1 MKIPKAVKL
10 PSGQW
15 RIQLRL
21 GGESYSVTE
30 RTKKDAERAA
40 ALVKAEYQRGIRQK
54 GKAPRNDSRGLT
66 VKEAMKRYVDGRPA
80 KTSPSTL
87 RGYDIIVKNRWRS
100 IADREL
106 AGIKPGEWQEIVDAE
121 AALWSPK
128 TLRNAWGLLEAAI
141 KKAGYSVPSV
151 TLPDRERKEPSFLAP
166 EQIPVFIA
174 AIYPTKYAVPA
185 LLALSSM
192 RLSEILALD
201 WANIPPTPDFIA
213 VRGAVV
219 QNRQHKMVRKDSNKT
234 IGSARNVPILIPEL
248 REAIERDRKPSGP
261 VSVTGGRLRDG
272 INRVCREAGLPEVG
286 VHGLRHSFAS
296 LAYHLGV
303 PERIT
308 MEIGGWTSP
317 ETVNR
322 IYTHIAQSD
331 INRYS
336 AAFGDFFK
344 NAHENAH
351 GVEKVP

>member
-1 MKIPKAVKL
+1 MKIPKATKL
-10 PSGQW
+10 PSGKW

-21 GGESYSVTE
+21 GGESYSITE
-30 RTKKDAERAA
+30 SSKKAAERAA
-40 ALVKAEYQRGIRQK
+40 TLAKAEYRQGIRQK
-54 GKAPRNDSRGLT
+54 ETALRNDSKGIT
-66 VKEAMKRYVDGRPA
+66 VKEAMKQYADSRPA

-87 RGYDIIVKNRWRS
+87 RGYDIIVENRWRS
-100 IADREL
+100 IADRQL
-106 AGIKPGEWQEIVDAE
+106 ADIKPGEWQGIVDAE

-141 KKAGYSVPSV
+141 KKAGHAVPVV
-151 TLPDRERKEPSFLAP
+151 TLPDKERKEPSFLAP

-174 AIYPTKYAVPA
+174 AVYPTKYAVPA

-219 QNRQHKMVRKDSNKT
+219 QNREHKMIRKDANKT
-234 IGSARNVPILIPEL
+234 ASSARNVPILIPEL

-344 NAHENAH
+344 NAHKNAH
-351 GVEKVP
+351 SIEKVQ

>member
-1 MKIPKAVKL
+1 MKIPKATKL
-10 PSGQW
+10 PSGKW

-21 GGESYSVTE
+21 GGESYSITE
-30 RTKKDAERAA
+30 DTLKGAQRRAERI
-40 ALVKAEYQRGIRQK
+40 KAEYRVTTLQKEKALRSDSKGI
-54 GKAPRNDSRGLT
+54 T
-66 VKEAMKRYVDGRPA
+66 VKEAMERYVKSRPA

-100 IADREL
+100 IANRKL
-106 AGIKPGEWQEIVDAE
+106 ADIKPGEWQGIVDAE

-141 KKAGYSVPSV
+141 KKAGYAVPVV
-151 TLPDRERKEPSFLAP
+151 TLPDKERKEPSFLAP

-174 AIYPTKYAVPA
+174 AVYPTKYAVPA

-234 IGSARNVPILIPEL
+234 AGSARNVPILIPEL

-351 GVEKVP
+351 SIEKVP